1 MQWTCK
7 QCIFST
13 DKKRTVVET
22 LSPKTWR
29 LYSATTNTMSSS
41 RLLMHLPT
49 AETEIV
55 EAELPV
61 KTLKERWPALFT
73 ERQVFAE
80 FNRIAATNLNS
91 DFFGAIDRYT
101 PRFLAIFKSKKGSVG
116 EKLAEIVQQIDSRK
130 PDVTAVRTLVLQGIS
145 VLLGDDSSTFYSTCF
160 DSDSNEAWAQVSVGL
175 LTVIS
180 EDALLSPNH
189 LHLDPVSTAIILEG
203 GIVMD
208 NLENLPQAL
217 CLLFGLSYALH
228 LDYPKPMKNTFGF
241 IQRVMLG
248 LGENKL
254 PQTSKS

>member
-1 MQWTCK
+1 MEALLGNNQYHVFIT
-7 QCIFST
+7 IAYAPSH
-13 DKKRTVVET
+13 
-22 LSPKTWR
+22 
-29 LYSATTNTMSSS
+29 S
-41 RLLMHLPT
+41 RRR
-49 AETEIV
+49 EIV

-180 EDALLSPNH
+180 EDRPSLQIISILTRCLLPSFWKEVFIPPGYDALSALITAYAC
-189 LHLDPVSTAIILEG
+189 LKADQIIETLLDPT
-203 GIVMD
+203 
-208 NLENLPQAL
+208 
-217 CLLFGLSYALH
+217 
-228 LDYPKPMKNTFGF
+228 
-241 IQRVMLG
+241 
-248 LGENKL
+248 
-254 PQTSKS
+254 TS